1 MKKEKNKRTEDLYP
15 PNNNTSNEGNT
26 LPEVDEEKT
35 DTKLLGKKRK
45 LTKITNPSQ
54 ENDINQKKSHSSSP
68 ERVDSS
74 QNINVNSVNQPP
86 PQEQDNNHPL
96 QNLFNSFIRID
107 HLINYMNNFINE
119 LTIRTHS
126 LRLRRLEI
134 INQIIEE
141 IRGLASAE
149 ASTEASSDSGDEEEN
164 RPINEDQN

>member
-15 PNNNTSNEGNT
+15 PDNNTSNEGHT
-26 LPEVDEEKT
+26 LPEVDEEKR
-35 DTKLLGKKRK
+35 DTNLLGKKRK
-45 LTKITNPSQ
+45 LTNQSP
-54 ENDINQKKSHSSSP
+54 ENDINQKNSNSSSP

-74 QNINVNSVNQPP
+74 QNNNENSVNQPP

-96 QNLFNSFIRID
+96 QNLFISFIRINQ
-107 HLINYMNNFINE
+107 LINDMNNYIND

-141 IRGLASAE
+141 LRDLASAE
-149 ASTEASSDSGDEEEN
+149 ASTEVSSDSGNEEEN
-164 RPINEDQN
+164 GSVNENQN